1 MILQET
7 YTLSNGVTIPKV
19 GLGTWQI
26 KDGIEEVIKNAV
38 DVGYRLID
46 TAQAYGNEEGIGRG
60 IQLCGIPREEI
71 FLETKLHATK
81 KDYYRAKQAI
91 DESLVRLDV
100 DYIDL
105 MIIHSPQPW
114 EEVNQSEER
123 YYKGN
128 VEAYR
133 ALEDAYKEGKLRAIG
148 VSNFLNSD
156 LQNILDHCSIVP
168 MVNQILTH
176 ISNTKFDLI
185 EFDRAH
191 NILIQAYSPIAH
203 GEILKNEKMMEIASK
218 YGVSVPQLCLR
229 YVIEL
234 GVIPIMK
241 TANKDHMISN
251 AQLDFHISEED
262 MKLLKEFEPIQDY
275 GESSKYPCFG
285 GTKPTY

>member
-7 YTLSNGVTIPKV
+7 YELNNGVKIPKV

-38 DVGYRLID
+38 EVGYRLID
-46 TAQAYGNEEGIGRG
+46 TAQAYGNEEGIGKG
-60 IQLCGIPREEI
+60 IQECGIPREEI

-81 KDYYRAKQAI
+81 KDYFSAKQAI

-128 VEAYR
+128 VEAYH

-148 VSNFLNSD
+148 ISNFLNSD
-156 LQNILDHCSIVP
+156 TQNILDHCSIIP
-168 MVNQILTH
+168 MANQILTH
-176 ISNTKFDLI
+176 ISNTKLDIIKFNQ
-185 EFDRAH
+185 ER
-191 NILIQAYSPIAH
+191 NIFIQAYSPIAH
-203 GEILKNEKMMEIASK
+203 GEILKNEKIIEMANK
-218 YGVSVPQLCLR
+218 YNVSVPQLCLR

-234 GVIPIMK
+234 GAIPIMK

-251 AQLDFHISEED
+251 AQLDFHITDED
-262 MKLLKEFEPIQDY
+262 MTILNDFDPIQDY
-275 GESSKYPCFG
+275 GASSKFPCFG
-285 GTKPTY
+285 GKKPTY